1 MTVTPDI
8 PVHLVDRPRAGG
20 LVVPWITP
28 ATAGGGLYL
37 FGTIDGLSQYR
48 CVTRR
53 LCQVCGRRLG
63 ERAVLFARESDLLH
77 QCAAEPAVCPPCAAY
92 SRRACPMLAGRR
104 HQYRAGNHPALAG
117 TPMTASQ
124 VLRQAA
130 PAEPWYAVWIRD
142 YDVVDHP
149 AQPGTLAASWQR
161 IPPRRIRPLPAT
173 A

>member
-1 MTVTPDI
+1 MTGIPDI
-8 PVHLVDRPRAGG
+8 PVHLVGRPRAGG

-28 ATAGGGLYL
+28 ATRDGGLYL
-37 FGTIDGLSQYR
+37 FGKIGNLAQYR
-48 CVTRR
+48 CLTRS

-63 ERAVLFARESDLLH
+63 VRAVLFARESDLLH
-77 QCAAEPAVCPPCAAY
+77 QCTAEPAVCPPCAAY

-104 HQYRAGNHPALAG
+104 HRYRAGDHPGLAG
-117 TPMTASQ
+117 TPIAADQ

-130 PAEPWYAVWIRD
+130 PVERWYAVWIRD

-149 AQPGTLAASWQR
+149 AQPGTLTASWQR
-161 IPPRRIRPLPAT
+161 IPPLRIRPLAAT